1 MLWDKITF
9 SYKVRKGEWI
19 QSRQLIIHVS
29 LFKSVWTLLV
39 LAYLSVVKLYHH
51 LCNLELEVS
60 LQKRFSSI
68 INEGDLNE
76 SIGAHKEWALAWP
89 RWGESGNTFC
99 REHVWAKSQR
109 RYSEW
114 MDFWPRGNKVGKVNE
129 TKFQRNFLKCAPSD
143 TCPDVDKLQG
153 WQSFYVKEP
162 DHGK

>member
-1 MLWDKITF
+1 MNKITF

-68 INEGDLNE
+68 INEGGFE
-76 SIGAHKEWALAWP
+76 
-89 RWGESGNTFC
+89 
-99 REHVWAKSQR
+99 REHRSTQGVALGLASLGWVREYFLQENMSELNLKGG
-109 RYSEW
+109 YPEW

-129 TKFQRNFLKCAPSD
+129 TKFQRNFLKCSPSD

-153 WQSFYVKEP
+153 
-162 DHGK
+162 